1 MGCWAS
7 RTARASH
14 PCFLVGRIID
24 GKPLEWFNRQVVV
37 FNVDTGEVEQGLV
50 RAVEAGKGT
59 IKGDQLI
66 GRATVALTDY
76 LCIVRDWAEK
86 AMKDAPGESPEFV
99 FEAVRAAVMENEP
112 PSYGERTVE
121 LEIFRAYVENR
132 TRNQVFVYKTPSSLP
147 V

>member
-1 MGCWAS
+1 M
-7 RTARASH
+7 
-14 PCFLVGRIID
+14 
-24 GKPLEWFNRQVVV
+24 
-37 FNVDTGEVEQGLV
+37 DTGEVEQGLV